1 MKYIK
6 NFKMLKEQSHKE
18 LLSLSELRKKYPEAV
33 LTMDTKPGG
42 YFVRVDIKTQGGE
55 LKYIGSL
62 RGTVSKEKALE
73 FLNSTIDDNY
83 DKYY

>member
-1 MKYIK
+1 
-6 NFKMLKEQSHKE
+6 
-18 LLSLSELRKKYPEAV
+18 
-33 LTMDTKPGG
+33 MDTKPGG

>member
-33 LTMDTKPGG
+33 LQWILNLE
-42 YFVRVDIKTQGGE
+42 VI
-55 LKYIGSL
+55 SL
-62 RGTVSKEKALE
+62 EW
-73 FLNSTIDDNY
+73 I
-83 DKYY
+83 